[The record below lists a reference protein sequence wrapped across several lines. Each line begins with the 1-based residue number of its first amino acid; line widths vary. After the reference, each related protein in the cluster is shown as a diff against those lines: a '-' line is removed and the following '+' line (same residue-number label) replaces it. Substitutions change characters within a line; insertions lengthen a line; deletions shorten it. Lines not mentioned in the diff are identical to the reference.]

1 MSASLSSRAAELV
14 ERALAVADGPTMAY
28 ATQTAQANLRWAGN
42 ALTTNGEMTSTSLTV
57 VATAAVA
64 GGTGVGTVSQEVS
77 DPAAVA
83 GLVRAAEAVAQSAP
97 PSADAAELV
106 ESWGDGESFAEE
118 PAGTDID
125 VLAQVARDLGTSF
138 TAMAGRGQRLYG
150 FAEHICTTSYLG
162 SSTGLRLRGVQPTGR
177 LELNAKSDDGTRSAW
192 VGAASRDFTDVDVT
206 AMAAEL
212 DTRLGWASRRFDLP
226 PGRYET
232 ILPPGPVADLM
243 IYAYW
248 TASARDAE
256 EGQNAYAAPGGGTKI
271 GSRMSELPLR
281 LYSDPAYPEL
291 ECVPFV
297 DFVGGPDGTSFT
309 FDLGL
314 PIRPVD
320 WMSDGIWREL
330 IRNRAWAAK
339 SGQRA
344 TPPVDNLI
352 LDGGGSASVEEMVA
366 RTERGLLLTCLW
378 YIREVDPERLLLTGL
393 TRDGVYLIEDGQVSG
408 AVNNFRFNESPLE
421 LLGRITEVGRTEKVL
436 CREWNDYFNR
446 TAMPPIRV
454 PDFNMSTVSQAS

>member
-1 MSASLSSRAAELV
+1 MSLAAELV
-14 ERALAVADGPTMAY
+14 ERALAVADGPTIAC
-28 ATQTAQANLRWAGN
+28 ATESAEANLRWAGN

-57 VATAAVA
+57 VATAAVS
-64 GGTGVGTVSQEVS
+64 GGVGVGTVSQQ
-77 DPAAVA
+77 VA
-83 GLVRAAEAVAQSAP
+83 GPAEVADLVRAAESVARSAP
-97 PSADAAELV
+97 PSADAADLV
-106 ESWGDGESFAEE
+106 ECWGDATSFAEA
-118 PAGTDID
+118 PAGTSID

-138 TAMAGRGQRLYG
+138 GEVAGRGQRLYG

-177 LELNAKSDDGTRSAW
+177 LELNAKSDDGSRSAW
-192 VGAASRDFTDVDVT
+192 VGAASRDFTDVDVA
-206 AMAAEL
+206 AMTAEL
-212 DTRLGWASRRFDLP
+212 GTRLSWAEHRIDLA

-256 EGQNAYAAPGGGTKI
+256 EGQNAYAAPGGGTVI
-271 GSRMSELPLR
+271 GTRMSELPLR
-281 LYSDPAYPEL
+281 LHSDPSYPGL
-291 ECVPFV
+291 ECRPFV
-297 DFVGGPDGTSFT
+297 DFTGGLDGTSFT

-320 WMSDGIWREL
+320 WMAGGVWQEL

-339 SGQRA
+339 TGQVA
-344 TPPVDNLI
+344 TPPADNLI
-352 LDGGGSASVEEMVA
+352 LDGGGSASLEEMVA

-393 TRDGVYLIEDGQVSG
+393 TRDGVYLIEDGEVSG

-421 LLGRITEVGRTEKVL
+421 LLGRITEVGRTEQVL